1 VQSIEALD
9 RQAMALIEKQ
19 DAAGFARYM
28 RETRNTICG
37 AAPIAVLLRMLAAA
51 NGGGGGGVPGGGGGG
66 VPGGGGGGGEAAAFE
81 VKFVR
86 CARARVRTPP
96 SAPRRRRRRRRL

>member
-1 VQSIEALD
+1 MQSIEALD
-9 RQAMALIEKQ
+9 RQAMALIEAQ

-51 NGGGGGGVPGGGGGG
+51 NGGGGGGG
-66 VPGGGGGGGEAAAFE
+66 PGGGGGGGEAAAFE

-86 CARARVRTPP
+86 CARARVRIPP
-96 SAPRRRRRRRRL
+96 PRRAAARRRRRL